1 MKALTE
7 NPRHHDIR
15 LEINQVLSALLETKP
30 ADHEVGLKEI
40 SRSTSCG
47 PISIGRTKESQWCV
61 LMPSNDDVRVPSQDL
76 KNLKISRQVYEL
88 SNGPSTVLEVRLLQG
103 DLLTQ
108 FVDLIVEILRHVEN
122 DPASPER
129 NIEQAVRNWNEML
142 ARNRRLTTADE
153 VGLFGEL
160 MVLRELVRQDP
171 QQRSA
176 SWQSGS
182 GVHDFVV
189 NGHRLEAKT
198 TSSPDS
204 FVVHIYDLIQLADP
218 PEDDLHLAHV
228 RIIPDEDGETLTDVI
243 SRLETIVCDP
253 EALRETLKNR
263 GWVESTTE
271 NQYRLVAL
279 EVYAVD
285 EGFPRLT
292 PASVNH
298 PGGVKSIEY
307 SIDLNSAV
315 NKKLDT
321 KRQEEFLAMFAQG
334 NIS

>member
-1 MKALTE
+1 
-7 NPRHHDIR
+7 
-15 LEINQVLSALLETKP
+15 
-30 ADHEVGLKEI
+30 
-40 SRSTSCG
+40 
-47 PISIGRTKESQWCV
+47 
-61 LMPSNDDVRVPSQDL
+61 MPSNDDVRVPSQDL
-76 KNLKISRQVYEL
+76 KNLKVSRQVYEL
-88 SNGPSTVLEVRLLQG
+88 SDGPSTVLEVRLLQG

-243 SRLETIVCDP
+243 SRLESIVCDP

-271 NQYRLVAL
+271 NPYRLVSL